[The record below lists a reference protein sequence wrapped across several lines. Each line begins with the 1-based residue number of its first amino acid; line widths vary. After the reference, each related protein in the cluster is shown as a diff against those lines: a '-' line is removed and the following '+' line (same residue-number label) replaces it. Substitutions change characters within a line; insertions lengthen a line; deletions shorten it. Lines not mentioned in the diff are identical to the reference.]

1 MPGDYSRESFDSLR
15 DYAALYLQQGHPVT
29 DADFNE
35 LVAMLD
41 RDRRAATVDII
52 GRATVSLE
60 TPAGFQITPAA
71 GPALTIGRGR
81 IYVDGIKVEN
91 HGTIDA
97 DNPPAFDR
105 ERIEAGRA
113 VGVLDEA
120 ISAAANDAVD
130 YLEQPYWPEPDPLP
144 ESDDSHLAYLRVWRR
159 EVTPL
164 KDPSLL
170 DVALGGIDTATR
182 WQTVWQVR
190 LLEDVGT
197 GTTCGSPLDAWDD
210 LVLPSA
216 ARLTTDTI
224 EFEDPDDPCLIP
236 PGGGYRGLENQ
247 YYRVEIHDPGPLGEA
262 TFKWSRDNASVGT
275 TIESFTD
282 DSRINVRRLGRDT
295 VLRIETGDWVEV
307 TDNIREFAGLPGD
320 LRRVEVEHDTGELRF
335 ADALSPDLVPTGI
348 NGDTAAARHSRVI
361 KWDQSG
367 PVLEEDGT
375 VWHDLDDGAATG
387 AIPIPADG
395 RLLVLE
401 AGITVSFSTID
412 ETRQL
417 RSIDYWTF
425 AARTATADIERLTK
439 APPRG
444 IHFHYARLAI
454 VTFPNGVVNCR
465 TFWPPAFGE
474 GEECGCTVCVSAEGH
489 NSGTLTIQQAIA
501 QLPAEG
507 GTVCLGPGDF
517 QLGQTPVT
525 ISGRRSTRLKGH
537 GGATALVFVGAGN
550 AAIDVTSATD
560 VAVSDMSIAAL
571 AISNDSPSAAAIRLR
586 DTSGARIDRVSA
598 LGFGVGDSVGTA
610 VLLEGFQLDTM
621 IDACQLVGQN
631 GILARADRER
641 QVPFTALFET
651 TVSNCTIVARRGIA
665 LLGDIFHLGAV
676 DIRRNVIFATQRG
689 IVADGVAVENGGW
702 SAAALRIEDNGI
714 GVTEQGG
721 EGITVSLQDMRIADN
736 EIVGRGVEG
745 ESAGGG
751 NAIRIATARLDTML
765 LDAQVVGNRLGRF
778 AGHGVLVE
786 AQMDTLLV
794 KRNVIRDC
802 GAGGFTMAP
811 TASVRHLA
819 LDNNHVERIGGLP
832 GAEPVSGV
840 RIQSA
845 FDAQVIGNLVR
856 TVGGGGDNDLRPQ
869 YWAGIEIRGSVSVD
883 VSDNLVEDVGSAR
896 SAGIAGGVLLLAPFA
911 SATLHHNQVVDTRAP
926 IDGDALD
933 WTGIVIGGVRSAG
946 TRTPG
951 RATNFTTGAAAV
963 EVEGR
968 LMSFSTIGIV
978 DIGRLREP
986 EAIVTGNRV
995 SDGHSASRIP
1005 LVSALLAGDGT
1016 LNFGSNIVRLDS
1028 GGGDSD
1034 AIVTLA
1040 ARRVDASH
1048 NTVRRNND
1056 LDAMHITTA
1065 NTGGERALA
1074 IVIGNMTMG
1083 NIRLNGS
1090 SLNSPFADLNIL
1102 A

>member
-1 MPGDYSRESFDSLR
+1 MPGDYSRESFNSLR
-15 DYAALYLQQGHPVT
+15 DYAALLLQQGHPVT

-35 LVAMLD
+35 LVAMFD

-52 GRATVSLE
+52 GRATVPLE
-60 TPAGFQITPAA
+60 TPAGFEVTPAA
-71 GPALTIGRGR
+71 GPALTVGRGR

-97 DNPPAFDR
+97 DNPPDFDR

-120 ISAAANDAVD
+120 ISTAANDAID

-144 ESDDSHLAYLRVWRR
+144 DSDGPHLAYVKVWRR

-164 KDPSLL
+164 KDPGLL

-197 GTTCGSPLDAWDD
+197 GTTCGSALDAWDD
-210 LVLPSA
+210 VVLPSA
-216 ARLTTDTI
+216 GRLTTDTI

-275 TIESFTD
+275 TVESFTD
-282 DSRINVRRLGRDT
+282 DSRISVRRLGRDS

-307 TDNIREFAGLPGD
+307 TDDIREFACLPGD

-348 NGDTAAARHSRVI
+348 DGDTAAERHSRVI
-361 KWDQSG
+361 KWDQAG
-367 PVLEEDGT
+367 PVLEVDGT
-375 VWHDLDDGAATG
+375 VWHDLDDGGATG

-395 RLLVLE
+395 RPLVLE
-401 AGITVSFSTID
+401 SGITVSFSTID
-412 ETRQL
+412 EARPL
-417 RSIDYWTF
+417 RSTDYWTF
-425 AARTATADIERLTK
+425 AARTAIADIEHLTA

-454 VTFPNGVVNCR
+454 VTFPTGFTDCR

-474 GEECGCTVCVSAEGH
+474 GEECGCTVCVSADGH
-489 NSGTLTIQQAIA
+489 NNGTLTIQQAIA

-537 GGATALVFVGAGN
+537 GGATALVFIGAGN

-560 VAVSDMSIAAL
+560 VTVSDMSIAAL
-571 AISNDSPSAAAIRLR
+571 AVSADAPSTAAVRLQ

-598 LGFGVGDSVGTA
+598 VGFGVGDGIGTG
-610 VLLEGFQLDTM
+610 LQLEGFQLDTT

-631 GILARADRER
+631 GILARADDERE
-641 QVPFTALFET
+641 VPFTALFET
-651 TVSNCTIVARRGIA
+651 TVSNCSIVARRGIA
-665 LLGDIFHLGAV
+665 LGGDIFHLGAV

-689 IVADGVAVENGGW
+689 IVADGVAIESGGW

-714 GVTEQGG
+714 AMTEPGG
-721 EGITVSLQDMRIADN
+721 EGVTVSLQNVRIGDN
-736 EIVGRGVEG
+736 EIVGPGVAG
-745 ESAGGG
+745 EVASGGH
-751 NAIRIATARLDTML
+751 AIRIATARLDALM

-819 LDNNHVERIGGLP
+819 FDNNHVERIGGLA

-840 RIQSA
+840 RIQA
-845 FDAQVIGNLVR
+845 ALEAQVMGNQVR

-883 VSDNLVEDVGSAR
+883 VAHNLVEDVGSAR
-896 SAGIAGGVLLLAPFA
+896 TAGIAGGILLIAPFA
-911 SATLHHNQVVDTRAP
+911 SVSLDHNQVLDTRTP

-933 WTGIVIGGVRSAG
+933 WAGIIVGRVRSAG
-946 TRTPG
+946 PRTAG
-951 RATNFTTGAAAV
+951 RTTNFSSGAAAV
-963 EVEGR
+963 EFEGR
-968 LMSFSTIGIV
+968 LMSVSSIGIV
-978 DIGRLREP
+978 DVGPLREP
-986 EAIVTGNRV
+986 EAIVSGNRV
-995 SDGHSASRIP
+995 SDGHSASRVP
-1005 LVSALLAGDGT
+1005 LVSALLPGDGT
-1016 LNFGSNIVRLDS
+1016 INFGGNMVRLAS
-1028 GGGDSD
+1028 EGDD
-1034 AIVTLA
+1034 GEAVVTLA

-1048 NTVRRNND
+1048 NTVRRD
-1056 LDAMHITTA
+1056 GRLVAMDITTA
-1065 NTGGERALA
+1065 TADDERAHA

-1083 NIRLNGS
+1083 GIRLNGS
-1090 SLNSPFADLNIL
+1090 PLPPPFADLNIP